1 MDDGMRP
8 SWHCQPVRVSTLP
21 ADQAAGPLE
30 NGRISLEDWD
40 GKAISMANAPSRQL
54 VRSLDQLDQHEHAC
68 LLYGSSDEQFAVLA
82 PFMQLGLRR
91 GERCLY
97 VADDNTPD
105 AVIAG
110 FSRYGVE
117 LDAAIGSGQFLLL
130 TKRQA
135 YLKDGAFRPE
145 DMLAL
150 LERAAAEAVAA
161 GYAGVRGSGEM
172 TWALDGSPGNDR
184 LMEYESKLNHLLDLH
199 QILAICQYNRRRFS
213 PEMLVQAI
221 RTHPILIQGGVVSRN
236 FYYEPPEEFL
246 GTADSGK
253 ELDRLLRNIR
263 ERSRAEQALRESHDR
278 YQAMVA
284 AVTSYR
290 YTVQIARGVV
300 TSTQHGPGCLAVT
313 GYGPDDYASDPVL
326 WLNMICPEDRE
337 KVLRHIA
344 AAMEGEHAAAIEHR
358 IHHRSGRT
366 RWVRSTLV
374 PHRDR
379 TGRIIA
385 YDGLVEDITAR
396 KEAEISLQNARD
408 ELERRVSERTA
419 ELARRNEQLRQEIAE
434 RRRAESALT
443 ERLKELTCLY
453 ELSHLVEDEG
463 LDLDQF
469 LERAANI
476 VPRALR
482 HVELACARITVEG
495 RHHATTGFQT
505 SRWRHAVPVF
515 VGSEPAG
522 HVEVCYL
529 EPGPGDSTAPFR
541 LEECNLIRAI
551 AERIGHVVERRR
563 ATESLKVSQERLH
576 QTERLAS
583 LGTLS
588 AGIAHEINNP
598 IGMMLLA
605 AQTAMKLKDS
615 PGSEDALSR
624 SLDLIV
630 ENARRCSEIVT
641 SLLQFARQEP
651 TKKWP
656 SDLNEIVKR
665 AIRLSQLH
673 MVDEKVIIQADLAG
687 DLPRVIM
694 NPIEMEQVLIN
705 LIRNAADSGQDGVHV
720 QVQTTRTADG
730 VQLVVRDDGQ
740 GMPQEQCARIF
751 DPFYTTRQDSGGT
764 GLGLSIVHGLVS
776 QHGGTIR
783 VESQPSKG
791 SAFIITLPGE
801 PQALPEIPKN
811 QSVAC

>member
-1 MDDGMRP
+1 MSDASSSQLIR
-8 SWHCQPVRVSTLP
+8 
-21 ADQAAGPLE
+21 
-30 NGRISLEDWD
+30 SLE
-40 GKAISMANAPSRQL
+40 
-54 VRSLDQLDQHEHAC
+54 QLDQHDHAC
-68 LLYGSSDEQFAVLA
+68 LLYASAQEQFAVLA
-82 PFMQLGLRR
+82 PFMQLGLTR

-97 VADDNTPD
+97 VADDNTPET
-105 AVIAG
+105 VIAG
-110 FSRYGVE
+110 FRRYGVE
-117 LDAAIGSGQFLLL
+117 LESAIASGQFLLL
-130 TKRQA
+130 TKREA
-135 YLKDGAFRPE
+135 YLRNGVFRPD

-150 LERAAAEAVAA
+150 LEKTTAEAGAA
-161 GYAGVRGSGEM
+161 GYSGVRGSGEM

-213 PEMLVQAI
+213 PELLVNAI
-221 RTHPILIQGGVVSRN
+221 RTHPILIQGGVISRN
-236 FYYEPPEEFL
+236 FYYEPPEEFM
-246 GTADSGK
+246 GTADSEK
-253 ELDRLLRNIR
+253 ELDRLLRNIG
-263 ERSRAEQALRESHDR
+263 ERSRAERALRESHDR

-284 AVTSYR
+284 AITSYR
-290 YTVQIARGVV
+290 YTVQVARGVV

-358 IHHRSGRT
+358 IDHRSGQT

-379 TGRIIA
+379 TGCVVA

-408 ELERRVSERTA
+408 ELERRVCERTA
-419 ELARRNEQLRQEIAE
+419 ELAMRNEQLRQEIAE

-453 ELSHLVEDEG
+453 EMSHLVEDER

-469 LERAANI
+469 LERAVNI
-476 VPRALR
+476 VPRALQ
-482 HVELACARITVEG
+482 HAELACVCITVEG
-495 RHHATTGFQT
+495 RHHATTGFRA

-529 EPGPGDSTAPFR
+529 EPGPGNSTAPFR
-541 LEECNLIRAI
+541 IEECNLIRAI

-563 ATESLKVSQERLH
+563 ATEALRVSQERLH

-615 PGSEDALSR
+615 PGREDVLSR

-630 ENARRCSEIVT
+630 ESARRCSEIVT

-673 MVDEKVIIQADLAG
+673 MVDEKVIIQADLAA

-705 LIRNAADSGQDGVHV
+705 LIRNAAESGQDGVHV
-720 QVQTTRTADG
+720 QVRTTRIADG
-730 VQLVVRDDGQ
+730 VQLVVQDDGR

-751 DPFYTTRQDSGGT
+751 DPFYTTRQDSAGT

-801 PQALPEIPKN
+801 THARPEIPDV
-811 QSVAC
+811 QGVASR